1 MQGLRFAVDMDIQ
14 LLINCIGAL
23 VLWNLPSFMVWRFLL
38 GLLVSRAELSS
49 NHLTTDWIHIQQV
62 VNDFCHTKALLSFI
76 TFYAEN
82 LCVVFF
88 FSFVAEIKNIL
99 FMYIDSFLFFLCVLA
114 VTCICGFKCSRY
126 ISCPHVPFCEI
137 YSFLASRG
145 LVTLFLGD
153 IVAQVF
159 FLPFL

>member
-1 MQGLRFAVDMDIQ
+1 MKSTFFYGLTF
-14 LLINCIGAL
+14 L
-23 VLWNLPSFMVWRFLL
+23 VRIARLARRIEFKSFNHRLNPYTAGRQRFLSYQSL
-38 GLLVSRAELSS
+38 
-49 NHLTTDWIHIQQV
+49 IV
-62 VNDFCHTKALLSFI
+62 VYNFLRREFVCR
-76 TFYAEN
+76 
-82 LCVVFF
+82 VF